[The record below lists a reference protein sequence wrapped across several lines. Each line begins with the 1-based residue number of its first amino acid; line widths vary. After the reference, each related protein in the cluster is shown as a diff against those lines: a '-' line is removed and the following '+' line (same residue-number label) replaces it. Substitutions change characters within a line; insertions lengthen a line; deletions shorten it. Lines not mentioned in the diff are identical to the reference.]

1 MNNLVNELAQE
12 AVLKKTCDDRLYLKE
27 QVRGYDWS
35 EGVNY
40 EKLLKTYLHSGFQAT
55 NFGLAVEEI
64 HRMIE
69 CRNLPLSKEIFQGD
83 EDTFACT
90 KNNCTIFLGYT
101 SNIVS
106 SGLRESIK
114 FLVQHK
120 LVCTKCQCCISHVTF
135 FFRR

>member
-1 MNNLVNELAQE
+1 MSTLANELAQE
-12 AVLKKTCDDRLYLKE
+12 AVLKKTCDDTSIYLKE

-35 EGVNY
+35 DGVNY
-40 EKLLKTYLHSGFQAT
+40 EKLLKTYCRSGFQAT

-69 CRNLPLSKEIFQGD
+69 CRSLLLTKEIFEG
-83 EDTFACT
+83 EDAFTNI

-106 SGLRESIK
+106 SGLRETIR
-114 FLVQHK
+114 FLVQHR
-120 LVCTKCQCCISHVTF
+120 LVCSTF
-135 FFRR
+135 K